1 MTYLICSHHTGDKPY
16 HCPDCKC
23 TFSLE
28 TNLNTHCHIRH
39 QTQSV
44 STTSSHFTCIVCN
57 SINHYML
64 KKNHIIVS
72 YCVIL
77 VLILEKN
84 PSYVRTVG
92 KVFFSFSILI
102 RHSHIHTGEKPFI
115 CKDCGKK
122 VCSVL

>member
-1 MTYLICSHHTGDKPY
+1 MTSTDLNIMTYHICSHHSGDKPY
-16 HCPDCKC
+16 NCPDCKC

-28 TNLNTHCHIRH
+28 ANLNTHCHIRH

-44 STTSSHFTCIVCN
+44 STTSSHSTCVVCN
-57 SINHYML
+57 SINHYFTTCG
-64 KKNHIIVS
+64 KSFHIIVS

-92 KVFFSFSILI
+92 KVFYI
-102 RHSHIHTGEKPFI
+102 
-115 CKDCGKK
+115 
-122 VCSVL
+122 